1 MKTDG
6 MLEGLLEGV
15 KKFVVETDEE
25 DQKIILEVTEEN
37 MVITEGYRVR
47 MVMEQEEEA

>member
-1 MKTDG
+1 MKTD
-6 MLEGLLEGV
+6 GLLEGV

-47 MVMEQEEEA
+47 MVMEQEEET

>member
-1 MKTDG
+1 MK
-6 MLEGLLEGV
+6 
-15 KKFVVETDEE
+15 TDEE

-47 MVMEQEEEA
+47 MVMEQEEKA